1 MRLLGNFAFCFWF
14 LGLASLA
21 HADRIKD
28 LASLAG
34 VRNNQLVGYG
44 LVVGL
49 SGTGDANL
57 GITLQ
62 SMQAM
67 LSRFGMSTDTSGLS
81 GANAAAVMVT
91 ADLAPFIKPGQ
102 TLDVTVSALGASA
115 SLRGGTL
122 LMTPLLG
129 ADGQTYAIAQGNLA
143 VGGLGVAAADGSS
156 LTVNIPTVGR
166 VPQGATVEK
175 MVETPF
181 LENEFLILNL
191 HRSDFSTA
199 SALSSAVDD
208 IFGQGTAVPIDGSS
222 IRVQAPADL
231 TQRVSF
237 VSLLENVEVE
247 PATPPAQVIVNS
259 RTGTIIINGNVR
271 VTPAAITHGSL
282 TVRVT
287 EDPNVQTQTNVVAND
302 AGIVAT
308 PAAPVVTPDSAVDT
322 EEKLAKAFVF
332 DPGIQ
337 LTEIVDAIN
346 AVGATPSDLVAIL
359 EALKVSGALRAQL
372 ISSARGLVAHY
383 AS

>member
-1 MRLLGNFAFCFWF
+1 MARKLFHTLLIIVFALFST
-14 LGLASLA
+14 AVS
-21 HADRIKD
+21 ADRIKD

-34 VRNNQLVGYG
+34 VRANQLVGYG

-49 SGTGDANL
+49 SGTGDKNL

-67 LSRFGMSTDTSGLS
+67 LSRFGMSTDIEGLNGS
-81 GANAAAVMVT
+81 NAAAVMVT
-91 ADLAPFIKPGQ
+91 SELGPFLKPGQ
-102 TLDVTVSALGASA
+102 TLDVTVSALGAA
-115 SLRGGTL
+115 ESLRGGTL

-143 VGGLGVAAADGSS
+143 VGGLGVQGEDNSS
-156 LTVNIPTVGR
+156 LTLNIPTVGR

-199 SALSSAVDD
+199 AAVAEAIDK
-208 IFGQGTAVPIDGSS
+208 IFGDGIAVAIDGSS
-222 IRVQAPADL
+222 IRVRAPVDPS
-231 TQRVSF
+231 QRVSF
-237 VSLLENVEVE
+237 VGLLESVEVE
-247 PATPPAQVIVNS
+247 PSAPPAQVIVNS

-287 EDPNVQTQTNVVAND
+287 EDPKTEAQNTVVADGDNV
-302 AGIVAT
+302 IVA
-308 PAAPVVTPDSAVDT
+308 PAEPLVTPDT
-322 EEKLAKAFVF
+322 EITAQEETAKAFMF
-332 DPGIQ
+332 DPGVD
-337 LTEIVDAIN
+337 LTDIVDAIN

-372 ISSARGLVAHY
+372 III
-383 AS
+383 

>member
-1 MRLLGNFAFCFWF
+1 MARKLFHTLLIIVFALFST
-14 LGLASLA
+14 AVS
-21 HADRIKD
+21 ADRIKD

-34 VRNNQLVGYG
+34 VRANQLVGYG

-49 SGTGDANL
+49 SGTGDKNL

-67 LSRFGMSTDTSGLS
+67 LSRFGMSTDIEGLNGS
-81 GANAAAVMVT
+81 NAAAVMVT
-91 ADLAPFIKPGQ
+91 SELGPFLKPGQ
-102 TLDVTVSALGASA
+102 TLDVTVSALGAA
-115 SLRGGTL
+115 ESLRGGTL

-143 VGGLGVAAADGSS
+143 VGGLGVQGEDNSS

-199 SALSSAVDD
+199 AAVAEAIDK
-208 IFGQGTAVPIDGSS
+208 IFGDGIAVAIDGSS
-222 IRVQAPADL
+222 IRVRAPVDPS
-231 TQRVSF
+231 QRVSF
-237 VSLLENVEVE
+237 VGLLESVEVE
-247 PATPPAQVIVNS
+247 PSAPPAQVIVNS

-287 EDPNVQTQTNVVAND
+287 EDPKTEAQNTVVADGDNV
-302 AGIVAT
+302 IVA
-308 PAAPVVTPDSAVDT
+308 PAEPLVTPDT
-322 EEKLAKAFVF
+322 EITAQEETAKAFMF
-332 DPGIQ
+332 DPGVD
-337 LTEIVDAIN
+337 LTDIVDAIS

-372 ISSARGLVAHY
+372 III
-383 AS
+383 

>member
-1 MRLLGNFAFCFWF
+1 MRILVKFAFCFWF
-14 LGLASLA
+14 LILAGLG

-102 TLDVTVSALGASA
+102 TLDVTVSALGASD

-181 LENEFLILNL
+181 LENEFLLLNL

-199 SALSSAVDD
+199 SALSRAVDE

-222 IRVQAPADL
+222 IRVQAPADP

-302 AGIVAT
+302 AGLVAT
-308 PAAPVVTPDSAVDT
+308 PAAPVVTPDSAVGA

-337 LTEIVDAIN
+337 LTDIVDAIN

-372 ISSARGLVAHY
+372 III
-383 AS
+383 

>member
-1 MRLLGNFAFCFWF
+1 MKLLIKFAFCFWF
-14 LGLASLA
+14 LLLANLA

-28 LASLAG
+28 LANLAG

-102 TLDVTVSALGASA
+102 TLDVTVSALGASE

-199 SALSSAVDD
+199 SAVSRAVDD
-208 IFGQGTAVPIDGSS
+208 IFGQGTSVPIDGSS
-222 IRVQAPADL
+222 IRVQAPADP

-302 AGIVAT
+302 AGVVAT
-308 PAAPVVTPDSAVDT
+308 PAAPVVTPDSAVDA
-322 EEKLAKAFVF
+322 EEKMAKAFVF

-337 LTEIVDAIN
+337 LTDIVDAIN

-372 ISSARGLVAHY
+372 III
-383 AS
+383 

>member
-1 MRLLGNFAFCFWF
+1 MRLLVNFALCFW
-14 LGLASLA
+14 LSGLANLA
-21 HADRIKD
+21 QADRIKD

-81 GANAAAVMVT
+81 GTNAAAVMVT

-102 TLDVTVSALGASA
+102 TLDVTVSALGASE

-199 SALSSAVDD
+199 SAVSRAVDD

-222 IRVQAPADL
+222 IRVQAPADP

-237 VSLLENVEVE
+237 VSLLENVDVE
-247 PATPPAQVIVNS
+247 PGTPPAQVIVNS

-287 EDPNVQTQTNVVAND
+287 EDPNVQTQTNVIAND
-302 AGIVAT
+302 AGVVAT
-308 PAAPVVTPDSAVDT
+308 PAAPVVTPDSAVDA

-337 LTEIVDAIN
+337 LTDIVDAIN

-359 EALKVSGALRAQL
+359 EALKFSGALRAQL
-372 ISSARGLVAHY
+372 III
-383 AS
+383 

>member
-1 MRLLGNFAFCFWF
+1 MARKLFHTLLIIVFALF
-14 LGLASLA
+14 STVVS
-21 HADRIKD
+21 ADRIKD

-34 VRNNQLVGYG
+34 VRANQLVGYG

-49 SGTGDANL
+49 SGTGDKNL

-67 LSRFGMSTDTSGLS
+67 LSRFGMSTDIEGLNGS
-81 GANAAAVMVT
+81 NAAAVMVT
-91 ADLAPFIKPGQ
+91 SELGPFLKPGQ
-102 TLDVTVSALGASA
+102 TLDVTVSALGAA
-115 SLRGGTL
+115 ESLRGGTL

-143 VGGLGVAAADGSS
+143 VGGLGVQGEDNSS

-199 SALSSAVDD
+199 AAVAEAIDK
-208 IFGQGTAVPIDGSS
+208 IFGDGIAVAIDGSS
-222 IRVQAPADL
+222 IRVRAPVDPS
-231 TQRVSF
+231 QRVSF
-237 VSLLENVEVE
+237 VGLLESVEVE
-247 PATPPAQVIVNS
+247 PSAPPAQVIVNS

-287 EDPNVQTQTNVVAND
+287 EDPKTEAQNTVVADGDNV
-302 AGIVAT
+302 IVA
-308 PAAPVVTPDSAVDT
+308 PAEPLVTPDT
-322 EEKLAKAFVF
+322 EITAQEETAKAFMF
-332 DPGIQ
+332 DPGVD
-337 LTEIVDAIN
+337 LTDIVDAIN

-372 ISSARGLVAHY
+372 III
-383 AS
+383 

>member
-1 MRLLGNFAFCFWF
+1 MAHKLFHTLLIIVFAFFST
-14 LGLASLA
+14 AVS
-21 HADRIKD
+21 ADRIKD

-34 VRNNQLVGYG
+34 VRANQLVGYG

-49 SGTGDANL
+49 SGTGDKNL

-67 LSRFGMSTDTSGLS
+67 LSRFGMSTDVAGLNGS
-81 GANAAAVMVT
+81 NAAAVMVT
-91 ADLAPFIKPGQ
+91 AELGPFLKPGQ
-102 TLDVTVSALGASA
+102 TLDVTVSALGAA
-115 SLRGGTL
+115 ESLRGGTL

-129 ADGQTYAIAQGNLA
+129 ADGLTYAIAQGNLA
-143 VGGLGVAAADGSS
+143 VGGLGVQGEDNSS

-199 SALSSAVDD
+199 AAVAEAIDK
-208 IFGQGTAVPIDGSS
+208 IFGDGIAVAIDGSS
-222 IRVQAPADL
+222 IRVRAPVDPS
-231 TQRVSF
+231 QRVAF
-237 VSLLENVEVE
+237 VGLIESVEVE
-247 PATPPAQVIVNS
+247 PAAPPAQVIVNS

-287 EDPNVQTQTNVVAND
+287 EDPKTEAQNTVVAEGDNV
-302 AGIVAT
+302 IVAPT
-308 PAAPVVTPDSAVDT
+308 DPLVTPDT
-322 EEKLAKAFVF
+322 EITAEEETAKAFMF
-332 DPGIQ
+332 DPGVN
-337 LTEIVDAIN
+337 LTDIVDAIN

-372 ISSARGLVAHY
+372 III
-383 AS
+383 

>member
-1 MRLLGNFAFCFWF
+1 MRLLVNFAFCFW
-14 LGLASLA
+14 LSALASLA
-21 HADRIKD
+21 YADRIKD
-28 LASLAG
+28 LANLAG

-67 LSRFGMSTDTSGLS
+67 LARFGMSTDTSGLS

-102 TLDVTVSALGASA
+102 TLDVTVSALGASE

-199 SALSSAVDD
+199 SAVSRAVDD

-222 IRVQAPADL
+222 IRVQAPADP

-287 EDPNVQTQTNVVAND
+287 EDPNVQTQTNVIAND
-302 AGIVAT
+302 AGVVAT
-308 PAAPVVTPDSAVDT
+308 PAAPVVTPDSAVDA
-322 EEKLAKAFVF
+322 EEKMAKAFVF

-337 LTEIVDAIN
+337 LTDIVDAIN

-372 ISSARGLVAHY
+372 III
-383 AS
+383 

>member
-1 MRLLGNFAFCFWF
+1 
-14 LGLASLA
+14 
-21 HADRIKD
+21 
-28 LASLAG
+28 
-34 VRNNQLVGYG
+34 
-44 LVVGL
+44 
-49 SGTGDANL
+49 
-57 GITLQ
+57 
-62 SMQAM
+62 
-67 LSRFGMSTDTSGLS
+67 
-81 GANAAAVMVT
+81 
-91 ADLAPFIKPGQ
+91 
-102 TLDVTVSALGASA
+102 
-115 SLRGGTL
+115 
-122 LMTPLLG
+122 
-129 ADGQTYAIAQGNLA
+129 
-143 VGGLGVAAADGSS
+143 
-156 LTVNIPTVGR
+156 
-166 VPQGATVEK
+166 

-199 SALSSAVDD
+199 SSLSRAVDD

-222 IRVQAPADL
+222 IRVQAPADP

-302 AGIVAT
+302 AGVVAT
-308 PAAPVVTPDSAVDT
+308 PAAPVVTPDSAVDA
-322 EEKLAKAFVF
+322 EEKMAKAFVF

-337 LTEIVDAIN
+337 LTDIVDAIN

-372 ISSARGLVAHY
+372 III
-383 AS
+383 

>member
-1 MRLLGNFAFCFWF
+1 
-14 LGLASLA
+14 
-21 HADRIKD
+21 

-34 VRNNQLVGYG
+34 VRANQLVGYG

-49 SGTGDANL
+49 SGSGDKNL

-67 LSRFGMSTDTSGLS
+67 LSRFGMSTDIAGLNGS
-81 GANAAAVMVT
+81 NSAAVMVT
-91 ADLAPFIKPGQ
+91 AELGPFLKPGQ
-102 TLDVTVSALGASA
+102 TLDVTVSALGAA
-115 SLRGGTL
+115 ESLRGGTL

-143 VGGLGVAAADGSS
+143 VGGLGVQGEDNSS

-199 SALSSAVDD
+199 AAVAEAIDK
-208 IFGQGTAVPIDGSS
+208 IFGDGIAVAIDGSS
-222 IRVQAPADL
+222 IRVRAPVDPS
-231 TQRVSF
+231 QRVSF
-237 VSLLENVEVE
+237 VGLLESVEVE
-247 PATPPAQVIVNS
+247 PSAPPAQVIVNS

-287 EDPNVQTQTNVVAND
+287 EDPQTEAQNTVVADGDNI
-302 AGIVAT
+302 IVA
-308 PAAPVVTPDSAVDT
+308 PAEPLVTPDT
-322 EEKLAKAFVF
+322 EITAQEETAKAFMF
-332 DPGIQ
+332 DPGVD
-337 LTEIVDAIN
+337 LTDIVDAIN

-372 ISSARGLVAHY
+372 III
-383 AS
+383 

>member
-1 MRLLGNFAFCFWF
+1 MRLLVNFALCFW
-14 LGLASLA
+14 LSGLANLA
-21 HADRIKD
+21 EADRIKD

-81 GANAAAVMVT
+81 GTNAAAVMVT

-102 TLDVTVSALGASA
+102 TLDVTVSALGASE

-199 SALSSAVDD
+199 SAVSRAVDD

-222 IRVQAPADL
+222 IRVQAPADP

-237 VSLLENVEVE
+237 VSLLENVDVE

-287 EDPNVQTQTNVVAND
+287 EDPNVQTQTNIVAND
-302 AGIVAT
+302 AGVVAT
-308 PAAPVVTPDSAVDT
+308 PAAPVVTPDSAVDA

-337 LTEIVDAIN
+337 LTDIVDAIN

-372 ISSARGLVAHY
+372 III
-383 AS
+383 

>member
-1 MRLLGNFAFCFWF
+1 MAHKLFHTLLIIVFAFFST
-14 LGLASLA
+14 AVS
-21 HADRIKD
+21 ADRIKD

-34 VRNNQLVGYG
+34 VRANQLVGYG

-49 SGTGDANL
+49 SGTGDKNL

-67 LSRFGMSTDTSGLS
+67 LSRFGMSTDVAGLNGS
-81 GANAAAVMVT
+81 NAAAVMVT
-91 ADLAPFIKPGQ
+91 AELGPFLKPGQ
-102 TLDVTVSALGASA
+102 TLDVTVSALGAA
-115 SLRGGTL
+115 GSLRGGTL

-129 ADGQTYAIAQGNLA
+129 ADGLTYAIAQGNLA
-143 VGGLGVAAADGSS
+143 VGGLGVQGEDDSS

-199 SALSSAVDD
+199 AAVAEAIDT
-208 IFGQGTAVPIDGSS
+208 IFGDGIAVAIDGSS
-222 IRVQAPADL
+222 IRVRAPVDPS
-231 TQRVSF
+231 QRVAF
-237 VSLLENVEVE
+237 VGLLESVEVE
-247 PATPPAQVIVNS
+247 PAAPPAQVIVNS

-287 EDPNVQTQTNVVAND
+287 EDPKTEGQNTVVAEGDNV
-302 AGIVAT
+302 IVAPT
-308 PAAPVVTPDSAVDT
+308 DPLVTPDT
-322 EEKLAKAFVF
+322 EIMAEEETAKAFMF
-332 DPGIQ
+332 DPGVN
-337 LTEIVDAIN
+337 LTDIVDAIN
-346 AVGATPSDLVAIL
+346 SVGATPSDLVAIL

-372 ISSARGLVAHY
+372 III
-383 AS
+383 

>member
-1 MRLLGNFAFCFWF
+1 MAQKLFHTLLIVIFALFST
-14 LGLASLA
+14 AVS
-21 HADRIKD
+21 ADRIKD

-34 VRNNQLVGYG
+34 VRANQLVGYG

-49 SGTGDANL
+49 SGSGDKNL

-67 LSRFGMSTDTSGLS
+67 LSRFGMSTDVAGLNGS
-81 GANAAAVMVT
+81 NAAAVMVT
-91 ADLAPFIKPGQ
+91 AELGPFLKPGQ
-102 TLDVTVSALGASA
+102 TLDVTVSALGAA
-115 SLRGGTL
+115 ESLRGGTL

-143 VGGLGVAAADGSS
+143 VGGLGVQGEDASS

-199 SALSSAVDD
+199 AAVAEGIDK
-208 IFGQGTAVPIDGSS
+208 IFGEGIAVAIDGSS
-222 IRVQAPADL
+222 IRVRAPVDPS
-231 TQRVSF
+231 QRVAF
-237 VSLLENVEVE
+237 VGLLESVEVE
-247 PATPPAQVIVNS
+247 PAAPPAQVIVNS

-282 TVRVT
+282 TVRVR
-287 EDPNVQTQTNVVAND
+287 EDPKTETQNTVVADGDNV
-302 AGIVAT
+302 IVAPT
-308 PAAPVVTPDSAVDT
+308 DPLVTPDT
-322 EEKLAKAFVF
+322 EITAEEETAKAFMF
-332 DPGIQ
+332 DPGVD
-337 LTEIVDAIN
+337 LTDIVDAIN

-372 ISSARGLVAHY
+372 III
-383 AS
+383 

>member
-1 MRLLGNFAFCFWF
+1 MAHKLFHTLLIIVFAFFST
-14 LGLASLA
+14 AVS
-21 HADRIKD
+21 ADRIKD

-34 VRNNQLVGYG
+34 VRANQLVGYG

-49 SGTGDANL
+49 SGTGDKNL

-67 LSRFGMSTDTSGLS
+67 LSRFGMSTDVAGLNGS
-81 GANAAAVMVT
+81 NAAAVMVT
-91 ADLAPFIKPGQ
+91 AELGPFLKPGQ
-102 TLDVTVSALGASA
+102 TLDVTVSALGAA
-115 SLRGGTL
+115 GSLRGGTL

-129 ADGQTYAIAQGNLA
+129 ADGLTYAIAQGNLA
-143 VGGLGVAAADGSS
+143 VGGLGVQGEDDSS
-156 LTVNIPTVGR
+156 LTINIPTVGR

-199 SALSSAVDD
+199 AAVAEAIDT
-208 IFGQGTAVPIDGSS
+208 IFGDGIAVAIDGSS
-222 IRVQAPADL
+222 IRVRAPVDSS
-231 TQRVSF
+231 QRVAF
-237 VSLLENVEVE
+237 VGLLESVEVE
-247 PATPPAQVIVNS
+247 PAAPPAQVIVNS

-287 EDPNVQTQTNVVAND
+287 EDPKTEAQNTVVADGDNV
-302 AGIVAT
+302 IVAPT
-308 PAAPVVTPDSAVDT
+308 DPLVTPDT
-322 EEKLAKAFVF
+322 EITAEEETAKAFMF
-332 DPGIQ
+332 DPGVN
-337 LTEIVDAIN
+337 LTDIVDAIN

-372 ISSARGLVAHY
+372 III
-383 AS
+383 

>member
-1 MRLLGNFAFCFWF
+1 MAHKLFHTLLIIVFAFFST
-14 LGLASLA
+14 AVS
-21 HADRIKD
+21 ADRIKD

-34 VRNNQLVGYG
+34 VRANQLVGYG

-49 SGTGDANL
+49 SGTGDKNL

-67 LSRFGMSTDTSGLS
+67 LSRFGMSTDVAGLNGS
-81 GANAAAVMVT
+81 NAAAVMVT
-91 ADLAPFIKPGQ
+91 AELGPFLKPGQ
-102 TLDVTVSALGASA
+102 TLDVTVSALGAA
-115 SLRGGTL
+115 GSLRGGTL

-129 ADGQTYAIAQGNLA
+129 ADGLTYAIAQGNLA
-143 VGGLGVAAADGSS
+143 VGGLGVQGEDDSS

-199 SALSSAVDD
+199 AAVAEAIDT
-208 IFGQGTAVPIDGSS
+208 IFGDGIAVAIDGSS
-222 IRVQAPADL
+222 IRVRAPVDPS
-231 TQRVSF
+231 QRVAF
-237 VSLLENVEVE
+237 VGLLESVEVE
-247 PATPPAQVIVNS
+247 PAAPPAQVIVNS

-287 EDPNVQTQTNVVAND
+287 EDPKTEAQNTVVADGDNV
-302 AGIVAT
+302 IVAPT
-308 PAAPVVTPDSAVDT
+308 DPLVTPDT
-322 EEKLAKAFVF
+322 EITAEEETAKAFMF
-332 DPGIQ
+332 DPGVN
-337 LTEIVDAIN
+337 LTDIVDAIN

-372 ISSARGLVAHY
+372 III
-383 AS
+383 

>member
-1 MRLLGNFAFCFWF
+1 MVQKLFFTLLIALFALFST
-14 LGLASLA
+14 AVS
-21 HADRIKD
+21 ADRIKD

-34 VRNNQLVGYG
+34 VRANQLVGYG

-49 SGTGDANL
+49 SGSGDKNL

-67 LSRFGMSTDTSGLS
+67 LSRFGMSTDVTGLNGS
-81 GANAAAVMVT
+81 NSAAVMVT
-91 ADLAPFIKPGQ
+91 AELGPFLKPGQ
-102 TLDVTVSALGASA
+102 TLDVTVSAVGAA
-115 SLRGGTL
+115 ESLRGGTL

-143 VGGLGVAAADGSS
+143 VGGLGVQGEDNSS

-199 SALSSAVDD
+199 AAVAEAIDK
-208 IFGQGTAVPIDGSS
+208 IFGDGIAVAIDGSS
-222 IRVQAPADL
+222 IRVRAPVDPS
-231 TQRVSF
+231 QRVSF
-237 VSLLENVEVE
+237 VGLLESVEVE
-247 PATPPAQVIVNS
+247 PSAPPAQVIVNS

-287 EDPNVQTQTNVVAND
+287 EDPKTEAQNTVVADGDNV
-302 AGIVAT
+302 IVA
-308 PAAPVVTPDSAVDT
+308 PAEPSVTPDT
-322 EEKLAKAFVF
+322 EITAQEETAKAFMF
-332 DPGIQ
+332 DPGVD
-337 LTEIVDAIN
+337 LTDIVDAIN

-372 ISSARGLVAHY
+372 III
-383 AS
+383 

>member
-1 MRLLGNFAFCFWF
+1 MAHKLLHTLLIIVFALFST
-14 LGLASLA
+14 AVS
-21 HADRIKD
+21 ADRIKD

-34 VRNNQLVGYG
+34 VRANQLVGYG

-49 SGTGDANL
+49 SGSGDKNL

-67 LSRFGMSTDTSGLS
+67 LSRFGMSTDIAGLNGS
-81 GANAAAVMVT
+81 NAAAVMVT
-91 ADLAPFIKPGQ
+91 AELGPFLKPGQ
-102 TLDVTVSALGASA
+102 TLDVTVSALGAA
-115 SLRGGTL
+115 ESLRGGTL

-143 VGGLGVAAADGSS
+143 VGGLGVQGDDNSS

-199 SALSSAVDD
+199 ASVAEAIDK
-208 IFGQGTAVPIDGSS
+208 IFGDGIAVAIDGSS
-222 IRVQAPADL
+222 IRVRAPVDPS
-231 TQRVSF
+231 QRVSF
-237 VSLLENVEVE
+237 VGLLESVEVE
-247 PATPPAQVIVNS
+247 PSAPPAQVIVNS

-287 EDPNVQTQTNVVAND
+287 EDPKTEAQNTVVADGENI
-302 AGIVAT
+302 IVA
-308 PAAPVVTPDSAVDT
+308 PAEPLVTPDTEIAVQ
-322 EEKLAKAFVF
+322 EETAKAFMF
-332 DPGIQ
+332 DPGVD
-337 LTEIVDAIN
+337 LTDIVDAIN

-372 ISSARGLVAHY
+372 IVI
-383 AS
+383 

>member
-1 MRLLGNFAFCFWF
+1 MGNLIIRFGLLFLLSFGSAAAF
-14 LGLASLA
+14 
-21 HADRIKD
+21 ADRVKD
-28 LASLAG
+28 IATLAG
-34 VRNNQLVGYG
+34 VRTNQLVGYG

-49 SGTGDANL
+49 SGTGDNNL
-57 GITLQ
+57 GLTLQ

-67 LSRFGMSTDTSGLS
+67 LSRFGMTLDQTGLS

-102 TLDVTVSALGASA
+102 LLDVTVSALGGAS

-143 VGGLGVAAADGSS
+143 VGGLGVEGADGSS

-175 MVETPF
+175 LVETPF
-181 LENEFLILNL
+181 LETEYLILNL
-191 HRSDFSTA
+191 HRNDFSTA
-199 SALSSAVDD
+199 AAVAEAVGE
-208 IFGQGTAVPIDGSS
+208 IFGEDIAVPIDGAS
-222 IRVQAPADL
+222 IRVRAPVDPS
-231 TQRVSF
+231 QRVAF
-237 VSLLENVEVE
+237 VGLLENVEVQ
-247 PATPPAQVIVNS
+247 PSAPPAQVIVNS
-259 RTGTIIINGNVR
+259 RTGTVIINGNVR
-271 VTPAAITHGSL
+271 VTPSAITHGSL

-287 EDPNVQTQTNVVAND
+287 EDPIVTTQDNVIATENTVAS
-302 AGIVAT
+302 T
-308 PAAPVVTPDSAVDT
+308 PAEPVVTPDTAINT
-322 EEKLAKAFVF
+322 EEEIAKAFVF
-332 DPGIQ
+332 DPGVS

-372 ISSARGLVAHY
+372 III
-383 AS
+383 

>member
-1 MRLLGNFAFCFWF
+1 MRLLINFALCVW
-14 LGLASLA
+14 LSGLANLA
-21 HADRIKD
+21 QADRIKD

-81 GANAAAVMVT
+81 GTNAAAVMVT

-102 TLDVTVSALGASA
+102 TLDVTVSALGASE

-199 SALSSAVDD
+199 SAVSRAVDD

-222 IRVQAPADL
+222 IRVQAPADP

-237 VSLLENVEVE
+237 VSLLENVDVE

-287 EDPNVQTQTNVVAND
+287 EDPNVQTQTNVIAND
-302 AGIVAT
+302 AGVVAT
-308 PAAPVVTPDSAVDT
+308 PAAPVVTPDSAVDA

-337 LTEIVDAIN
+337 LTDIVDAIN

-359 EALKVSGALRAQL
+359 EALKFSGALRAQL
-372 ISSARGLVAHY
+372 III
-383 AS
+383 

>member
-1 MRLLGNFAFCFWF
+1 MMAHKLFHTLLIIVFAFFST
-14 LGLASLA
+14 AVS
-21 HADRIKD
+21 ADRIKD

-34 VRNNQLVGYG
+34 VRANQLVGYG

-49 SGTGDANL
+49 SGTGDKNL

-67 LSRFGMSTDTSGLS
+67 LSRFGMSTDVAGLNGS
-81 GANAAAVMVT
+81 NAAAVMVT
-91 ADLAPFIKPGQ
+91 AELGPFLKPGQ
-102 TLDVTVSALGASA
+102 TLDVTVSALGAA
-115 SLRGGTL
+115 ESLRGGTL

-129 ADGQTYAIAQGNLA
+129 ADGLTYAIAQGNLA
-143 VGGLGVAAADGSS
+143 VGGLGVQGEDDSS

-199 SALSSAVDD
+199 AAVAEAIDT
-208 IFGQGTAVPIDGSS
+208 IFGDGIAVAIDGSS
-222 IRVQAPADL
+222 IRVRAPVDPS
-231 TQRVSF
+231 QRVAF
-237 VSLLENVEVE
+237 VGLLESVEVE
-247 PATPPAQVIVNS
+247 PAAPPAQVVVNS

-287 EDPNVQTQTNVVAND
+287 EDPKTEAQNTVVADGDNV
-302 AGIVAT
+302 IVAPT
-308 PAAPVVTPDSAVDT
+308 DPLVTPDT
-322 EEKLAKAFVF
+322 EITAEEETAKAFMF
-332 DPGIQ
+332 DPGVN
-337 LTEIVDAIN
+337 LTDIVDAIN

-372 ISSARGLVAHY
+372 III
-383 AS
+383 